1 MKTKQKTSLSQQ
13 TKRDIRNEILG
24 LLEEEKM
31 TRDEIFESV
40 QNEYSVATSELRVI
54 VREIRTDFLNKLN
67 VLQSGIVRL

>member
-1 MKTKQKTSLSQQ
+1 MTTKQKTSLSQ
-13 TKRDIRNEILG
+13 KAKLDIRHEILS
-24 LLEEEKM
+24 LLEEDKI

-40 QNEYSVATSELRVI
+40 QNEYSIATSELRVI

>member
-1 MKTKQKTSLSQQ
+1 MTTKQKTSLSQK
-13 TKRDIRNEILG
+13 TKQNIRHEILN
-24 LLEEEKM
+24 LLEEEKI

-40 QNEYSVATSELRVI
+40 QNEYSIAQSELRVI

>member
-1 MKTKQKTSLSQQ
+1 MKTKQKTSLSQK
-13 TKRDIRNEILG
+13 TKQNIRNDILG
-24 LLEEEKM
+24 LLEDEKM